1 MHNIKFESGEKVSK
15 DDILFEVEGQKTAY
29 DIVAPSDGFF
39 YADPSLE
46 LEQEIE
52 IDRIIGVISDEKTY
66 DEKAIKSFLSKEIKK
81 DKNNDN
87 SDEHKFEDLEL
98 TNVKP
103 HNFDQNKI
111 RLAVIGGGAG
121 LSQVLEITKH
131 FEHFDLKGVYDDT
144 LFNKELSVNGVP
156 IIGSI
161 NIQNI
166 SNDFS
171 DDLFDKIIIK
181 EYSYKEDNI
190 DHFIDHFEISNL
202 NINNAS
208 LIYEFL
214 NSLDFFNFEN
224 IYYILDTI
232 SFNEFIINGAKIAE
246 IDYYG
251 EWERF
256 EFSNYKDMN
265 FDSIILESPTVALD
279 FTYYLTD
286 GENERLLG
294 FNVDGVSSCVS
305 GRLLADKSEGQ
316 NFFILTTKE
325 GEDAIGNKLNDSE
338 SKNVEQISYN
348 FL

>member
-1 MHNIKFESGEKVSK
+1 MIIIRIERESANDEFVILHNIKFESGEKVSK

-171 DDLFDKIIIK
+171 DDLFDKIIISINSDIAFREKVFK
-181 EYSYKEDNI
+181 ELRE
-190 DHFIDHFEISNL
+190 
-202 NINNAS
+202 NN
-208 LIYEFL
+208 
-214 NSLDFFNFEN
+214 LDFVNLIHPSVIIDDTSKIGVGNIILPNTNILSPTKIGNFNILGVNSN
-224 IYYILDTI
+224 ILHHCDIHSNCVIGGGTLVGSGTKIEKNVFIGVGTTI
-232 SFNEFIINGAKIAE
+232 SSNSPEKIK
-246 IDYYG
+246 IG
-251 EWERF
+251 HNSF
-256 EFSNYKDMN
+256 VCSGSVIFSDVLNNSK
-265 FDSIILESPTVALD
+265 V
-279 FTYYLTD
+279 
-286 GENERLLG
+286 
-294 FNVDGVSSCVS
+294 
-305 GRLLADKSEGQ
+305 
-316 NFFILTTKE
+316 
-325 GEDAIGNKLNDSE
+325 IGNPARKIL
-338 SKNVEQISYN
+338 
-348 FL
+348 

>member
-1 MHNIKFESGEKVSK
+1 MIIIRIERESANDEFVILHNIKFESGEKVSK

-171 DDLFDKIIIK
+171 DDLFDKIIISINSDIAFREKVFK
-181 EYSYKEDNI
+181 ELRE
-190 DHFIDHFEISNL
+190 
-202 NINNAS
+202 NN
-208 LIYEFL
+208 
-214 NSLDFFNFEN
+214 LDFVNLIHPSVIIDDTSKIGVGN
-224 IYYILDTI
+224 IILPGCHI
-232 SFNEFIINGAKIAE
+232 GPYAKIGNNNFISALCNIE
-246 IDYYG
+246 HHCLISSNCTFG
-251 EWERF
+251 PGVM
-256 EFSNYKDMN
+256 FSGNVSVANNVKFGTGIFVEPKVSFSEN
-265 FDSIILESPTVALD
+265 QFVESGSV
-279 FTYYLTD
+279 
-286 GENERLLG
+286 
-294 FNVDGVSSCVS
+294 VK
-305 GRLLADKSEGQ
+305 KSR
-316 NFFILTTKE
+316 
-325 GEDAIGNKLNDSE
+325 
-338 SKNVEQISYN
+338 
-348 FL
+348 